1 MRNYVRRP
9 TQALARE
16 LEQQLS
22 DAVPEPYV
30 ESPEEKALLDSY
42 ETTFARMFD
51 DDYDDFLGL
60 PILYAG
66 GLNEDLYEDFDED
79 FDCNCELCR
88 MQDCQ

>member
-9 TQALARE
+9 RQAVARE

-30 ESPEEKALLDSY
+30 ETPEEKALLDAYRAGFIASY
-42 ETTFARMFD
+42 D
-51 DDYDDFLGL
+51 DDDDVWDET
-60 PILYAG
+60 IR
-66 GLNEDLYEDFDED
+66 YEDFDED

-88 MQDCQ
+88 MQDFG